1 MKRRT
6 TVIIITIMIMIV
18 FVGAGSVAFVT
29 SNPIIDLNSL
39 VVDSPGV
46 NMGDVSIYDTD
57 PNNDSDNPQISGDP
71 TSQQAKYEYTVR
83 VRGKNIYFDNRL
95 LLSVD
100 ALIKAMDDAN
110 VGSTS
115 VVHLVEDYAD
125 SVVYKNVAALI
136 EDRCI
141 LIIDSWE

>member
-1 MKRRT
+1 
-6 TVIIITIMIMIV
+6 
-18 FVGAGSVAFVT
+18 
-29 SNPIIDLNSL
+29 
-39 VVDSPGV
+39 
-46 NMGDVSIYDTD
+46 MGDVSIYDTD

-95 LLSVD
+95 LTSVD
-100 ALIKAMDDAN
+100 AFITAMDDAN
-110 VGSTS
+110 IGSTS